1 MNSQMF
7 NPFLDG
13 TKSAIKMVVIAN
25 PCGLDVPSNGLNF
38 LPCGFDDLTFV
49 LRPKDFGGQLQKQ
62 LQKRGVV
69 ETISSLE
76 RDCRPVFRDLRWGA
90 YILFE
95 APND

>member
-1 MNSQMF
+1 
-7 NPFLDG
+7 
-13 TKSAIKMVVIAN
+13 MVVIVN
-25 PCGLDVPSNGLNF
+25 
-38 LPCGFDDLTFV
+38 PCGFDDLTYV
-49 LRPKDFGGQLQKQ
+49 LRPKDFGGQ

-90 YILFE
+90 YVLFK